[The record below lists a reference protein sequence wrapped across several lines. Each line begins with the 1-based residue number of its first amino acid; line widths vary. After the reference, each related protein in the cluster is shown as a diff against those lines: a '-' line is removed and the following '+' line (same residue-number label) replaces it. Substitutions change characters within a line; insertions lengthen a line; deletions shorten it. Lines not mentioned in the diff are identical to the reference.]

1 MTNMDV
7 NFKVVTDQK
16 KQTKG
21 PAWLKISWQTKHV
34 KPDPLIFKFTG
45 LCLGNLKQQ
54 QQKIIIISKELRK

>member
-21 PAWLKISWQTKHV
+21 PAWFKIYWQTKHV

>member
-1 MTNMDV
+1 MTNTDV

-16 KQTKG
+16 KQTKE
-21 PAWLKISWQTKHV
+21 PAWLKIYWQTKHV
-34 KPDPLIFKFTG
+34 KPDPLTFKFTG

>member
-21 PAWLKISWQTKHV
+21 PAWLKIYWHTKHV

-54 QQKIIIISKELRK
+54 QQKTIIISKGLRK